1 MFRRQLLLSFFALFL
16 SVILLHSPVDALT
29 VSPVKLEL
37 RGDPGTTTG
46 GTFQLINEQDETL
59 TFYVS
64 YANFEA
70 QGEDGVPHFVD
81 STSGLA
87 TWMRLVP
94 NEMNSV
100 TLEPGTSVDIS
111 YEVLIPSDA
120 QAGGY
125 FGAIFWGSS
134 PANGEASEAL
144 AVGAKVGILVFLTVN
159 GDVEEGGGLLEFGTK
174 DDQSFFTSL
183 PVHFFYRFSNDGGDR
198 IIPTGTLSVK
208 NVLGMTTAVLPL
220 NSAESNVLPTSTR
233 RFEELWGNALTL
245 ENPSFFEIAREQW
258 GQFAFGRYTAELS
271 LSYGSEASTVTS
283 SVQFWVFPWQ
293 LLLLLGGGGFVLL
306 ALLVFTVKRYNHWIV
321 ARAMKDSRSES
332 RSKVAPKKSPARVSK
347 KK

>member
-1 MFRRQLLLSFFALFL
+1 MFRRLLLLSFLALF
-16 SVILLHSPVDALT
+16 SSTTLLQSPVDALT

-37 RGDPGTTTG
+37 RGDPGATTG
-46 GTFQLINEQDETL
+46 GAFQLINEQDETL

-81 STSGLA
+81 SSTGLA
-87 TWMRLVP
+87 TWMRLLP
-94 NEMNSV
+94 SEMNSV
-100 TLEPGTSVDIS
+100 TLEPGASMDIS
-111 YEVLIPSDA
+111 YEVLIPADA
-120 QAGGY
+120 QPGGY

-134 PANGEASEAL
+134 PASGEEAEAL

-159 GDVEEGGGLLEFGTK
+159 GDVAEGGGLLEFGIK
-174 DDQSFFTSL
+174 DDQNLFTHL
-183 PVHFFYRFSNDGGDR
+183 PVNFYYRFSNDGGDR

-208 NVLGMTTAVLPL
+208 NFLGMTTEVLPL

-233 RFEELWGNALTL
+233 RFEELWGNDLSL

-258 GQFAFGRYTAELS
+258 DQLAFGRYTAELS

-293 LLLLLGGGGFVLL
+293 LLLLLGGGGFGLL
-306 ALLVFTVKRYNHWIV
+306 ALLVFVVKRYNRWIV
-321 ARAMKDSRSES
+321 ARALSHEKKPKVKQ
-332 RSKVAPKKSPARVSK
+332 SKPRQTKR
-347 KK
+347 